1 MSGDPEGAR
10 RASRRAAKIAID
22 VFLLSLAILVVLGI
36 SRGLSTVAP
45 GLSAALRLLLHPL
58 TLVAIAV
65 GCLLLRVRT
74 TRPNSASLRPPRR
87 SS

>member
-1 MSGDPEGAR
+1 MQRRTNRRGA
-10 RASRRAAKIAID
+10 KLAID
-22 VFLLSLAILVVLGI
+22 VVLLSLAILVVLGI

-58 TLVAIAV
+58 TLVVIAV
-65 GCLLLRVRT
+65 GCLILRVRT